1 MMNITDL
8 SACAAL
14 AKELGLLLIVDNTFL
29 SPYLQNPIEL
39 GADLVLHSGSK
50 FISGH
55 NDTISGFLSSA
66 TQDLADRARLIAKTT
81 GGTLAPF
88 DSWRVLR
95 GLKTLPVRMERQ

>member
-14 AKELGLLLIVDNTFL
+14 AKECGLLLIVDNTCL

-39 GADLVLHSGSK
+39 GAHLVLHSGSK

-55 NDTISGFLSSA
+55 SDTIA
-66 TQDLADRARLIAKTT
+66 DLAQAL
-81 GGTLAPF
+81 
-88 DSWRVLR
+88 
-95 GLKTLPVRMERQ
+95 EE